1 MKYKKVILAACV
13 ILVVYLAVF
22 YFHLHKPKQPT
33 TKVTIDNHSFMVAL
47 AITPQEQAKGLGQR
61 ASLPQDQGMLF
72 LFKKADKLYFWMKD
86 MEFPIDI
93 IFIKDHTIVSVAENV
108 PALKVP
114 DNKLP
119 IYSPTKP
126 SDKVLEI
133 NAGLFKKYNFKAGD
147 TITISP
153 DH

>member
-1 MKYKKVILAACV
+1 
-13 ILVVYLAVF
+13 
-22 YFHLHKPKQPT
+22 
-33 TKVTIDNHSFMVAL
+33 MVAL